1 MPPGSFFHVHV
12 DRNVA
17 YDTGLR
23 RRLAMIIFLNKAWKP
38 EYGGQLELWSA
49 DGLHR
54 EVAIEPIF
62 NRTVIFEVASP
73 NYHGVPAP
81 IASPA
86 GRSRNSFLVYCHT
99 VGTDGSEDIAPH
111 SLDLRAETW
120 GPGGHRRPTD
130 RQGVPAAH
138 CLQIATETVGDR
150 EPLIA
155 KENAVDPS

>member
-23 RRLAMIIFLNKAWKP
+23 RRLALIVFLNKAWKP
-38 EYGGQLELWSA
+38 EYGGHLELWSA

-54 EVAIEPIF
+54 EVSIEPIF
-62 NRTVIFEVASP
+62 NRTVIFEVASA

-86 GRSRNSFLVYCHT
+86 GSSRNSFLVYYHT
-99 VGTDGSEDIAPH
+99 VGADGSEDIAPH
-111 SLDLRAETW
+111 SSIFAPKREGRLGIAVRRIARDCLPPIVFRPLRKLW
-120 GPGGHRRPTD
+120 GP
-130 RQGVPAAH
+130 
-138 CLQIATETVGDR
+138 
-150 EPLIA
+150 
-155 KENAVDPS
+155 